1 MVVFR
6 KRIKVQSHKCF
17 ETRQLRT
24 GSVLCQSP
32 LKENL
37 CFGAVLAGGQTYLAY
52 FHLSRNTTRQTS
64 DDLNIL
70 QSIHKY
76 GTTFF
81 INDLNS
87 SFQRNTYF
95 KDIPMYL
102 QRCT

>member
-6 KRIKVQSHKCF
+6 KRIKVQLHKCF

-52 FHLSRNTTRQTS
+52 FHLSRNTTRQSS
-64 DDLNIL
+64 DDINIL
-70 QSIHKY
+70 QAIH
-76 GTTFF
+76 TAQHF
-81 INDLNS
+81 S
-87 SFQRNTYF
+87 SMT
-95 KDIPMYL
+95 
-102 QRCT
+102 